1 MDYEWDERKRVSNI
15 KKHHGV
21 DFADAEGFDW
31 KTALVVY
38 DGWHDDEDRWIAIG
52 FIGIMIYVM
61 VYSERGDTIRII
73 SLRKATINEEK
84 YYVKNS

>member
-21 DFADAEGFDW
+21 DFADAERFDW

-38 DGWHDDEDRWIAIG
+38 DGWHD
-52 FIGIMIYVM
+52 
-61 VYSERGDTIRII
+61 
-73 SLRKATINEEK
+73 EEI